1 MGKVIKSAI
10 NAVSLGTID
19 LDKKKKVSA
28 SGAVSELQSDA
39 EKLLKQRKAL
49 YMTEGGIL
57 GEEVEGIGKKKR
69 GSIFG
74 N

>member
-1 MGKVIKSAI
+1 MGKVIKSAVH
-10 NAVSLGTID
+10 AVSLGTID

-39 EKLLKQRKAL
+39 EKLLRQRKAL
-49 YMTEGGIL
+49 YATEGGVL